1 MATTNH
7 PDLTEALKALKAAE
21 PDYLEAEHFY
31 VGEVD
36 EVLASVKLRE
46 LFGEAARKF
55 RVNYAR
61 TPVDVLLE
69 RTKIQGWTC
78 SNAAQLAAIEQ
89 AWEDNELGIEAKDA
103 HLKAYEFGDAYLIA
117 WPEDPAADPDF
128 PGKVSAYCHDP
139 KDVRILYD
147 PEKPRRKRL
156 AIHRWEEPGTGFDDD
171 GNGLAVGETWQR
183 VNLYYPDRVE
193 RWVSDRPIIN
203 AAGSR
208 AFFNDDATFV
218 PFDNDGQDAEI
229 ANVVDGVIPVFH
241 FRTARP
247 YGRPEHADAYGPQY
261 GINKLY
267 LSLMGAVDHAV
278 LPQRFVA
285 TESEVDQA
293 SPQDAFAEAV
303 GDTLDPEY
311 QSGLSDDSSMETGP
325 GNVWL
330 LSGKNVRPGQFDAA
344 DSKNFIEPMAA
355 LIDQLYDVTDM
366 PANRRHGQG
375 GQQPSG
381 DSQRMSEVP
390 LNNKADDRHAQF
402 GVTWHEWAQFVCDV
416 NGLGETD
423 AQVAWAP
430 PEQYND
436 LASWQAATEQLR
448 AGVPFE
454 QVMRER
460 GYATDVVEQWAP
472 PAAPAAAAPADTLV
486 PTTE

>member
-21 PDYLEAEHFY
+21 PDYLEAETFY
-31 VGEVD
+31 RGEVD
-36 EVLASVKLRE
+36 EVLASVKLKE
-46 LFGEAARKF
+46 LFGEQARRF

-78 SNAAQLAAIEQ
+78 SSPQQLAAIEQ

-103 HLKAYEFGDAYLIA
+103 HLKAYEYGDAYIIA
-117 WPEDPAADPDF
+117 WPEDDDPDF
-128 PGKVSAYCHDP
+128 VGKVSAYCHDP
-139 KDVRILYD
+139 KDVRIFYY
-147 PEKPRRKRL
+147 PEKPRKKRM
-156 AIHRWEEPGTGFDDD
+156 AVHRWEEAGTGPE
-171 GNGLAVGETWQR
+171 GNGMAQGETWMR
-183 VNLYYPDRVE
+183 VNVYYPDRVE

-218 PFDNDGQDAEI
+218 GYDGDGQDFDI
-229 ANVVDGVIPVFH
+229 PNPVDGVIPVFH

-267 LSLMGAVDHAV
+267 LSLMGAVDYAV
-278 LPQRFVA
+278 LPQRYVA

-303 GDTLDPEY
+303 GDPLNPEN

-330 LSGKNVRPGQFDAA
+330 LSGKKVTPGQFDAA
-344 DSKNFIEPMAA
+344 DSANFTGPMAA

-381 DSQRMSEVP
+381 DSQRMSEIP

-416 NGLGETD
+416 NNLGETD

-436 LASWQAATEQLR
+436 LSSWRAATEQLK

-460 GYATDVVEQWAP
+460 GYATDVVAEWAP
-472 PAAPAAAAPADTLV
+472 PAPPTAAAPAGILT

>member
-1 MATTNH
+1 M
-7 PDLTEALKALKAAE
+7 
-21 PDYLEAEHFY
+21 
-31 VGEVD
+31 
-36 EVLASVKLRE
+36 
-46 LFGEAARKF
+46 
-55 RVNYAR
+55 
-61 TPVDVLLE
+61 
-69 RTKIQGWTC
+69 
-78 SNAAQLAAIEQ
+78 
-89 AWEDNELGIEAKDA
+89 
-103 HLKAYEFGDAYLIA
+103 
-117 WPEDPAADPDF
+117 
-128 PGKVSAYCHDP
+128 SAYCHDP

-156 AIHRWEEPGTGFDDD
+156 AIHRWEEAGTGDE
-171 GNGLAVGETWQR
+171 GNGLAVGETWMR
-183 VNLYYPDRVE
+183 INLYYPDKVE

-203 AAGSR
+203 AAGTRS
-208 AFFNDDATFV
+208 FFNDDATFV
-218 PFDNDGQDAEI
+218 HYDDDGSDWEIPND
-229 ANVVDGVIPVFH
+229 VDGVIPVFH

-267 LSLMGAVDHAV
+267 LSLMGAVDYAV
-278 LPQRFVA
+278 LPQRYVA

-293 SPQDAFAEAV
+293 SPRDAFEEAV
-303 GDTLDPEY
+303 GLDPLDPEY
-311 QSGLSDDSSMETGP
+311 QSGLSDQSSMETGP

-330 LSGKNVRPGQFDAA
+330 LSGKSVKPGQFDAA

-366 PANRRHGQG
+366 PANRRHGTG

-381 DSQRMSEVP
+381 DSQRMSEIP

-402 GVTWHEWAQFVCDV
+402 GVTWHEWAQYVCDV

-436 LASWQAATEQLR
+436 LASWQAANEQLA

-460 GYATDVVEQWAP
+460 GYPTDVVAQWTP
-472 PAAPAAAAPADTLV
+472 PAAPAAATPADILT

>member
-1 MATTNH
+1 VTTNH
-7 PDLTEALKALKAAE
+7 PDLTEALKALKDAE

-31 VGEVD
+31 CGEVD
-36 EVLASVKLRE
+36 EVLASQKLRE
-46 LFGEAARKF
+46 LFGEEARKY
-55 RVNYAR
+55 RCNYAR
-61 TPVDVLLE
+61 TPVDVLME

-78 SNAAQLAAIEQ
+78 SNSAQLAAIEA
-89 AWEDNELGIEAKDA
+89 AWEDNQLGIEAKDV
-103 HLKAYEFGDAYLIA
+103 HRGGYEFGDSYLIA
-117 WPEDPAADPDF
+117 WPEEDDPDF
-128 PGKVSAYCHDP
+128 IGKVSAYCHDP
-139 KDVRILYD
+139 KDVRVLYD
-147 PEKPRRKRL
+147 QEKPRRKRL
-156 AIHRWEEPGTGFDDD
+156 AIHRWEEAGAD
-171 GNGLAVGETWQR
+171 GNGLNIGEVWQR

-193 RWVSDRPIIN
+193 RWVGDRPLIN

-208 AFFNDDATFV
+208 TFFNDDATFV
-218 PFDNDGQDAEI
+218 GYDGDDQDSTI
-229 ANVVDGVIPVFH
+229 YHDYGIPVFH

-267 LSLMGAVDHAV
+267 LSLMGAVDYAV
-278 LPQRFVA
+278 LPQRYVA

-293 SPQDAFAEAV
+293 SPADAFAEAV
-303 GDTLDPEY
+303 GDPLDPEY
-311 QSGLSDDSSMETGP
+311 QSGLSDNSSMETGP

-344 DSKNFIEPMAA
+344 DSANFTGPMAA

-381 DSQRMSEVP
+381 DSQRMSEIP

-436 LASWQAATEQLR
+436 LASWQAATEQLA

-460 GYATDVVEQWAP
+460 GYPTQVVATWQAP
-472 PAAPAAAAPADTLV
+472 SAAPVAGNLI

>member
-46 LFGEAARKF
+46 MLGDEARKF

-61 TPVDVLLE
+61 TPVDVLME
-69 RTKIQGWTC
+69 RTKAQGWTC
-78 SNAAQLAAIEQ
+78 SNSAQLAAIEQ
-89 AWEDNELGIEAKDA
+89 AWKDNQLGIEAKDV
-103 HLKAYEFGDAYLIA
+103 HLKAYEYGDSYVIG
-117 WPEDPAADPDF
+117 WPEQDDPDF
-128 PGKVSAYCHDP
+128 IGNVSSYCHDP

-147 PEKPRRKRL
+147 TEKPRKKRL
-156 AIHRWEEPGTGFDDD
+156 AIHRWEEAGTGPD
-171 GNGLAVGETWQR
+171 GNGLAVGEVWQR
-183 VNLYYPDRVE
+183 INMYYPDRVE

-203 AAGSR
+203 AAGTR

-218 PFDNDGQDAEI
+218 HYDNDGDDWVIVNEI
-229 ANVVDGVIPVFH
+229 EGIPVFH

-267 LSLMGAVDHAV
+267 VSLMGGVDYAV
-278 LPQRFVA
+278 LPQRYVA

-293 SPQDAFAEAV
+293 TPQDAFAEAV
-303 GDTLDPEY
+303 GDPLNPEY
-311 QSGLSDDSSMETGP
+311 QSGLSDESSMETGP

-344 DSKNFIEPMAA
+344 DSANFTAPMAA
-355 LIDQLYDVTDM
+355 LIDMLYDVTDM
-366 PANRRHGQG
+366 PANRRHGTG

-381 DSQRMSEVP
+381 DSQRMSEIP

-436 LASWQAATEQLR
+436 LASWQAATEQLA

-460 GYATDVVEQWAP
+460 GYATDVVKTWPQ
-472 PAAPAAAAPADTLV
+472 PAAPTAAAPADILT

>member
-31 VGEVD
+31 RGEVD
-36 EVLASVKLRE
+36 EVLASQKLRE
-46 LFGEAARKF
+46 LLGDEAKKYRC
-55 RVNYAR
+55 NYAR
-61 TPVDVLLE
+61 TPVDVLME
-69 RTKIQGWTC
+69 RTKVQGWTC
-78 SNAAQLAAIEQ
+78 SNSAQLAAIEQ
-89 AWEDNELGIEAKDA
+89 AWEDNQLGIEAKDV
-103 HLKAYEFGDAYLIA
+103 HLGGYEFGDSYVIG
-117 WPEDPAADPDF
+117 WPEQDDPDF
-128 PGKVSAYCHDP
+128 IGNVSSYYHDP

-147 PEKPRRKRL
+147 PEKPRKKRL
-156 AIHRWEEPGTGFDDD
+156 AIHRWEEAGTGPD

-183 VNLYYPDRVE
+183 INMYYPDRVE

-203 AAGSR
+203 AAGTR

-218 PFDNDGQDAEI
+218 HFEDDGDDWVVPNE
-229 ANVVDGVIPVFH
+229 VDGVIPVFH

-267 LSLMGAVDHAV
+267 LSLMGAVDYAV
-278 LPQRFVA
+278 LPQRYVA

-303 GDTLDPEY
+303 GDPLNPEY
-311 QSGLSDDSSMETGP
+311 QSGLSDNSSMETGP

-344 DSKNFIEPMAA
+344 DSANFTQPMAA
-355 LIDQLYDVTDM
+355 LIDMLYDVTDM

-381 DSQRMSEVP
+381 DSQRMSEIP

-423 AQVAWAP
+423 AQVA
-430 PEQYND
+430 
-436 LASWQAATEQLR
+436 
-448 AGVPFE
+448 
-454 QVMRER
+454 
-460 GYATDVVEQWAP
+460 
-472 PAAPAAAAPADTLV
+472 
-486 PTTE
+486 